1 MRSIRL
7 QRIPLDGVAVMEVSP
22 ASKPKM
28 VDISQKPTIY
38 REATAYGRIKL
49 RKSTIE
55 AIKKGLVEKGD
66 PLFVAVIAGIQAA
79 KMTPQLLPMCHP
91 IEITNVDVKCF
102 IEDDNHIGC
111 RAKVRA
117 IARTGVEM
125 EALTAVSVALLNIW
139 DMVKKV
145 EKDEHGLYP
154 ETAIEK
160 IIVEEKVKAELK

>member
-1 MRSIRL
+1 
-7 QRIPLDGVAVMEVSP
+7 
-22 ASKPKM
+22 M

-66 PLFVAVIAGIQAA
+66 PLFVAAIAGIQAV

-91 IEITNVDVKCF
+91 IEITNADVKCF
-102 IEDDNHIGC
+102 IEDDSHIGC

-125 EALTAVSVALLNIW
+125 EALTAVSIALLNIW
-139 DMVKKV
+139 DMVKKI

-160 IIVEEKVKAELK
+160 IIVEEKVKTELK